1 MAKSIT
7 GVEFFQIL
15 RLNISANLEENLLGA
30 VKTLRGCDYV
40 REAGCWD
47 LDKLSQAQVDAARL
61 LRDLHVADGDV
72 RHDGQRQGLE
82 RLVEAVGEALGPR
95 HLHRQKPVNTKPES

>member
-1 MAKSIT
+1 M
-7 GVEFFQIL
+7 EFFQIS
-15 RLNISANLEENLLGA
+15 RLNISANLEENLSGA
-30 VKTLRGCDYV
+30 VKTFRGCDYV
-40 REAGCWD
+40 HEAVCWD

-95 HLHRQKPVNTKPES
+95 HLHGQRPINNKPGSWV